1 MYINAPNPASITT
14 SNITLPASIGIYL
27 IYLFIYLF
35 ILFIYLIYYKINMA
49 DFWSGAK
56 AGFMAMLGMSS
67 LYNPL
72 GDASSQLNGIKDRMT
87 QLSSMSSLT
96 AIENIDGQIQK
107 LITLNN
113 ATAGISEQI
122 NKQTKQFVEDSLQ
135 QENLFILF
143 VYILVFVIVFFLLIQ
158 KKCC

>member
-1 MYINAPNPASITT
+1 
-14 SNITLPASIGIYL
+14 
-27 IYLFIYLF
+27 
-35 ILFIYLIYYKINMA
+35 MA